1 MSKILVAEDNLPN
14 RELIREILES
24 LGHEVTEA
32 EDGQQALDRV
42 KQAKPDLV
50 LLDIQ
55 MPVLDG
61 YAVVHELR
69 QTPSYKE
76 LTILA
81 LTAYAMQGDREKAL
95 QSGFDGYLTK
105 PVDIKRLKEELEKF
119 LSRVAQVPRKRKVE
133 TKNCL
138 AKKAT

>member
-14 RELIREILES
+14 RELIREILETC
-24 LGHEVTEA
+24 GHEVFEA

-42 KQAKPDLV
+42 KQTRSDLI

-61 YAVVHELR
+61 YAVLRELR
-69 QTPSYKE
+69 HTPCFSDLK
-76 LTILA
+76 ILA

-105 PVDIKRLKEELEKF
+105 PIDMKALTKELQNF
-119 LSRVAQVPRKRKVE
+119 LDD
-133 TKNCL
+133 
-138 AKKAT
+138 